1 MILATILAIT
11 ILFADI
17 IIFADVAHHSMRM
30 KPPTEMILCYLL
42 PIKIA
47 SKLTVPFEMPKGQVL
62 KTAMFLV
69 SWMINVSPEIFNSH
83 VGSKSLCEFTTATT
97 EKCIEKH
104 LFNEKSTEEGGKSH
118 LQGCMCTTNVII
130 SLLQDQ
136 FS

>member
-1 MILATILAIT
+1 MSVSYKCLHVRPFTYVKIFEREMILATILAIT

-83 VGSKSLCEFTTATT
+83 VGPKSLCEHY
-97 EKCIEKH
+97 C
-104 LFNEKSTEEGGKSH
+104 NY
-118 LQGCMCTTNVII
+118 
-130 SLLQDQ
+130 
-136 FS
+136 